1 MLGTAP
7 DGSPVTSTVTDLDLG
22 GPAREREQ
30 GDLPRLPAFLS
41 SPHLLQNVDV
51 TIDRIGPGSSEIEY
65 TIRGTRDGGA
75 SWELTRSTR
84 YASEFDI
91 SFDSVLEVAF
101 TAEVLQAFEGE
112 EIEVT
117 SIDVPRL
124 DVKEAFERY
133 DLRRLLVWN
142 GSRYAEEDFVGR
154 TARPE
159 DPAQSRSEA

>member
-7 DGSPVTSTVTDLDLG
+7 DGSPVMSVTDLDLG
-22 GPAREREQ
+22 RTRTGESE

-41 SPHLLQNVDV
+41 FSHLLQNVDV

-75 SWELTRSTR
+75 SWGWRSL
-84 YASEFDI
+84 ALCVEFDI

-124 DVKEAFERY
+124 DVKEAFEH

-142 GSRYAEEDFVGR
+142 RIAVREEDFVAQGP
-154 TARPE
+154 ARG
-159 DPAQSRSEA
+159 SGSEPF